1 MSENDIIQSISFE
14 FSSLIKK
21 NLNKIKKISPSKQRQ
36 LGNLMSDF
44 KDGLDTLTESNMNE
58 AKKYDIGSGYMGNG
72 LSVWNRA
79 EEEFGDYKKIAHIS
93 DMGDMK
99 IYDKQLPSD
108 IKKMLQI
115 WADSMKKGNR
125 GPRY

>member
-14 FSSLIKK
+14 FSTIIKK
-21 NLNKIKKISPSKQRQ
+21 NLSKIKKISPAKQRQ

-44 KDGLDTLTESNMNE
+44 KDGLDTLTESNINE
-58 AKKYDIGSGYMGNG
+58 SKKYDIGSGYMGNG
-72 LSVWNRA
+72 LTVVNRA

-93 DMGDMK
+93 NNGELK

-115 WADSMKKGNR
+115 WATSMKKGNR
-125 GPRY
+125 GPQY

>member
-1 MSENDIIQSISFE
+1 MNENDIIQSISFE

-21 NLNKIKKISPSKQRQ
+21 NLNKIKKISSAKQRQ

-115 WADSMKKGNR
+115 WATSMKKGNR
-125 GPRY
+125 GPQY

>member
-21 NLNKIKKISPSKQRQ
+21 NLNKIKKISSAKQRQ

-115 WADSMKKGNR
+115 WATSMKKGNR
-125 GPRY
+125 GPQY

>member
-1 MSENDIIQSISFE
+1 MNENDIIQSISFE

-21 NLNKIKKISPSKQRQ
+21 NLNKIKKISSAKQRQ

-58 AKKYDIGSGYMGNG
+58 AKKYDIGSGYMGSG

-115 WADSMKKGNR
+115 WATSMKKGNR
-125 GPRY
+125 GPKY